1 MLIRKLIK
9 YEINT
14 NRLFVVIVV
23 AVALVMMSA
32 TIRSFTQQAAD
43 DHLRIKCKLL

>member
-9 YEINT
+9 YEIDT

-23 AVALVMMSA
+23 AIALVMMSA
-32 TIRSFTQQAAD
+32 TIRSSTQQSS
-43 DHLRIKCKLL
+43 RQPF

>member
-9 YEINT
+9 YEIDA

-32 TIRSFTQQAAD
+32 TIRSSTQQAAGNYF
-43 DHLRIKCKLL
+43 KE

>member
-9 YEINT
+9 YEIDT

-32 TIRSFTQQAAD
+32 TIRSSMQQAAGN
-43 DHLRIKCKLL
+43 HLKE

>member
-9 YEINT
+9 YEIDT

-23 AVALVMMSA
+23 AVVALVMMSA
-32 TIRSFTQQAAD
+32 TIRSSMQQAAGN
-43 DHLRIKCKLL
+43 HFKE

>member
-9 YEINT
+9 YEIKT

-32 TIRSFTQQAAD
+32 IIRSSMQQAAGN
-43 DHLRIKCKLL
+43 HLKE